1 MSSMY
6 YLRIADEPEITGVL
20 SPDRNLLHEVAL
32 LLRGGYDIGSFVSNT
47 PKPGF
52 SYMHCIGKPK
62 EQIVED
68 LSLGLRSLREMEAD
82 YAEAAALPE
91 DYVLVIKR
99 NEQAA
104 RERVDTTPDGV
115 RYEKAYGHR
124 TIAWFISAQ
133 TNVSDFMRYQG
144 YAPQGYGPGQIETVT
159 PGVQYK
165 IGWGTRPMYATAP
178 AWATHMIRHSNNC
191 D

>member
-6 YLRIADEPEITGVL
+6 YLRITDEPEITGVL

-32 LLRGGYDIGSFVSNT
+32 LLRGGYDIGSSVSNT
-47 PKPGF
+47 PKPG
-52 SYMHCIGKPK
+52 YNYRHCIGLPK
-62 EQIVED
+62 EKIVED
-68 LSLGLRSLREMEAD
+68 LSLGLRCLREMEAD

-115 RYEKAYGHR
+115 RFEKAYGHN

-133 TNVSDFMRYQG
+133 TSVSDFMRYQG
-144 YAPQGYGPGQIETVT
+144 YAPQGYGPGQINAVI
-159 PGVQYK
+159 PGMQYK
-165 IGWGTRPMYATAP
+165 LGWGRYATAP
-178 AWATHMIRHSNNC
+178 AWATHMITHSSNC